1 MPPISKAQEAPTARS
16 LHSGV
21 GLEAVSGD
29 AKITRR
35 SHNRLPRLLDEAAR
49 VFALRGFVAASVREI
64 VEPVGMLPG
73 SLYYHFETKED
84 LLVAVYREGVRR
96 LSVKVDDATLQLRE
110 PWARLEA
117 ACVAHLSALL
127 DRTDYSR
134 VVIRIRPDDAPLVAA
149 ELTMLRDSYEQ
160 RFVALID
167 ELPLPRSV
175 ERRDLRLMLMGSLN
189 WSQTWFREDG
199 ALSPEEIARRFVRLL
214 KTSLLEP

>member
-1 MPPISKAQEAPTARS
+1 MAKLARAEPAPQLASDAVKAARR
-16 LHSGV
+16 G
-21 GLEAVSGD
+21 
-29 AKITRR
+29 
-35 SHNRLPRLLDEAAR
+35 HNRLPRLLDEAAR
-49 VFALRGFVAASVREI
+49 VFALRGFAAASVREI

-96 LSVKVDDATLQLRE
+96 LSEKVDDATRPLRE

-134 VVIRIRPDDAPLVAA
+134 VVIRIRPDDAPPVAGP
-149 ELTMLRDSYEQ
+149 LTLLRDSYEQ

-175 ERRDLRLMLMGSLN
+175 VRRDLRLLLMGSLN
-189 WSQTWFREDG
+189 WTQTWFREEG
-199 ALSPEEIARRFVRLL
+199 ALSPESIARRFVKLL
-214 KTSLLEP
+214 KTDLQP

>member
-1 MPPISKAQEAPTARS
+1 MTKLARRDVAPEP
-16 LHSGV
+16 
-21 GLEAVSGD
+21 GLQAG
-29 AKITRR
+29 KPMRR
-35 SHNRLPRLLDEAAR
+35 VPNRLPQLLDEAAR
-49 VFALRGFVAASVREI
+49 VFALRGFAAAAVREI

-84 LLVAVYREGVRR
+84 LLVAVYRDGVRR
-96 LSVKVDDATLQLRE
+96 LSVKLDDAIQPHRE

-134 VVIRIRPDDAPLVAA
+134 VVIRIRPDDAPLVAGQ
-149 ELTMLRDSYEQ
+149 LTMLRDSYEQ

-175 ERRDLRLMLMGSLN
+175 ERRDLRLLLMGALN

-199 ALSPEEIARRFVRLL
+199 ALRPDEIARRFVGLL
-214 KTSLLEP
+214 KTSLLKT

>member
-1 MPPISKAQEAPTARS
+1 MTARPP
-16 LHSGV
+16 V
-21 GLEAVSGD
+21 AFEPGLEAGKV
-29 AKITRR
+29 ARR
-35 SHNRLPRLLDEAAR
+35 VHNRLPQLLDEAAR
-49 VFALRGFVAASVREI
+49 VFALRGFAAASVREI

-96 LSVKVDDATLQLRE
+96 LSVKVGEATEPHRE

-134 VVIRIRPDDAPLVAA
+134 VVIRIRPDDAPLIAGQ
-149 ELTMLRDSYEQ
+149 LTLLRDSYEQ

-167 ELPLPRSV
+167 ELPLPPSV
-175 ERRDLRLMLMGSLN
+175 ERRDLRLLLMGSLN
-189 WSQTWFREDG
+189 WTQTWFREDG
-199 ALSPEEIARRFVRLL
+199 ALGPEAIARRFVSLL
-214 KTSLLEP
+214 KTSLINP